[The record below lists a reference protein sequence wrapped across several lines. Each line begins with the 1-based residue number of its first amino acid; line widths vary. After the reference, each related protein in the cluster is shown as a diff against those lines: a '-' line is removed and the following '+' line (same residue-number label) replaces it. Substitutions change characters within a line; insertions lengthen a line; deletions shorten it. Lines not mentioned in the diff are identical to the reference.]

1 MCVGIDLCSK
11 KNCLENERCVL
22 YEPKH
27 KPTCEVRRGPKK
39 KKNKSQGSRINAC
52 QMHKKFCSNA
62 RACEILG
69 QCILDHPLVKADKQ
83 ATKAL
88 RKPSDINQIIRVI
101 EKLMPSLN
109 RSKRKTKKIN

>member
-1 MCVGIDLCSK
+1 MACVGIDFCSQ
-11 KNCLENERCVL
+11 KNCLEQERCVG
-22 YEPKH
+22 YIVSMPK
-27 KPTCEVRRGPKK
+27 KGPKK
-39 KKNKSQGSRINAC
+39 KKNKHQDPRINAC